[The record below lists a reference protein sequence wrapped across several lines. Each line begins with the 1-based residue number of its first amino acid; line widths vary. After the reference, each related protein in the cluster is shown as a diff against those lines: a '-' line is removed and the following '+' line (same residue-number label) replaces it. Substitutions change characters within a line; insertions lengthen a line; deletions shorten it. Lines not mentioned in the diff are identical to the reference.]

1 MIRLVLGGLVILV
14 LGYGAIEA
22 TPLMLG
28 PAIRLSSPED
38 GFRADGGAVA
48 ITGVAKRAES
58 LTLNDGTLLIDSTGT
73 FSTSLT
79 LPPGSA
85 ILTLTATDR
94 FGRTDTVRRM
104 VFVP

>member
-1 MIRLVLGGLVILV
+1 MIRLVLGILVMLV
-14 LGYGAIEA
+14 LGYGTIEA
-22 TPLMLG
+22 LPLIKG
-28 PAIRLSSPED
+28 PDIRLSSPED
-38 GFRADGGAVA
+38 ALHAEGGTVS

-58 LTLNDGTLLIDSTGT
+58 LSLNDGTLLIDETGKFAT
-73 FSTSLT
+73 TLT
-79 LPPGSA
+79 LPAGGA